1 MGNITIIVLTKNN
14 LFELLETLN
23 SIEKFCEGITIY
35 IVDGSKNIFDIKK
48 YSLIKDYSNQYKY
61 FYKPKI
67 KGIYPSMN
75 FAIEKVK
82 TKYLMFLN
90 SGDLLLKSPQEEIS
104 IISKHN
110 LICVFSSAK
119 IFYKDKYLYSAP
131 PLSVKNFS
139 LWFLFGQLPIH
150 QSMIISSSWSKKN
163 LYPTNCEITS
173 DNTIKRKIIYT
184 KSYMYSNNELVSFSL
199 GGLSSSFSIK
209 TLKIYLQSNNLSLT
223 RKILITIRFFIGNLF
238 GVNLIIMRIKI
249 INFLVSLW

>member
-110 LICVFSSAK
+110 LICIFSSAK
-119 IFYKDKYLYSAP
+119 IFYK
-131 PLSVKNFS
+131 
-139 LWFLFGQLPIH
+139 I
-150 QSMIISSSWSKKN
+150 
-163 LYPTNCEITS
+163 
-173 DNTIKRKIIYT
+173 NTY
-184 KSYMYSNNELVSFSL
+184 
-199 GGLSSSFSIK
+199 
-209 TLKIYLQSNNLSLT
+209 
-223 RKILITIRFFIGNLF
+223 ILL
-238 GVNLIIMRIKI
+238 L
-249 INFLVSLW
+249 LLL